1 MFFNS
6 VDQLRNAD
14 GLGEKRMSL
23 DAKAGFCLSFRDE
36 RREKDDRRSVQFSV
50 GLDLRCYFASVSF
63 WHHDIKQD
71 KIWPKIPGALMSLG
85 SVVFFEHQ
93 IVAGP
98 FEKNFHQVSGVPVVI
113 DNQDAPLFVDS
124 EGPQGSTWPGEINVG
139 SPGKEVCF

>member
-1 MFFNS
+1 M
-6 VDQLRNAD
+6 
-14 GLGEKRMSL
+14 GLARKECPWMR
-23 DAKAGFCLSFRDE
+23 KAGFCLSFRDE

-50 GLDLRCYFASVSF
+50 GFDLRCYFASIRL

-71 KIWPKIPGALMSLG
+71 KIWPKIPSALMSLG

-124 EGPQGSTWPGEINVG
+124 EGPQG
-139 SPGKEVCF
+139 